1 MKKIFYFL
9 VLTFSLVLFN
19 SCEED
24 SAELKY
30 VTFES
35 GTYKFGVNLD
45 ASSTREI
52 KVYTSKK
59 MGSDRTFA
67 IRVNTTATTADPT
80 SYVVPTTVTIPADS
94 NMGTFNVTISDVN
107 LDSGDVKDLV
117 IEFVGD
123 EEYFN
128 GDSITLKV
136 SELCPTNEAF
146 IYFLFDGYPEETS
159 WELQDS
165 LGNTVASGG
174 GDGSYEGL
182 AELEIPLCIEDGSYT
197 LTVYDVYGDGMYD
210 GSIVGSFKLYS
221 GATIYATD
229 SGNFGDSSSI
239 TFSLP

>member
-9 VLTFSLVLFN
+9 ALTFSLVLFN

-30 VTFES
+30 VSFES

-52 KVYTSKK
+52 KVYATKK
-59 MGSDRTFA
+59 MDSDRTFA

-94 NMGTFNVTISDVN
+94 NMGSFNVTISDVN
-107 LDSGDVKDLV
+107 LDAGDVKDLV

-123 EEYFN
+123 EEYYN
-128 GDSITLKV
+128 GNSITLKV
-136 SELCPTNEAF
+136 SELCPLNEVFVYFAF
-146 IYFLFDGYPEETS
+146 DAYGEETS

-174 GDGSYEGL
+174 EDGAYDGL
-182 AELEIPLCIEDGSYT
+182 SELEIPLCLEDGTYT
-197 LTVYDVYGDGMYD
+197 LTVYDVYGDGMFD
-210 GSIVGSFKLYS
+210 GNIEGSFKLY
-221 GATIYATD
+221 GGTTIYALGG
-229 SGNFGDSSSI
+229 GNFGESSST

>member
-19 SCEED
+19 SCEEE

-94 NMGTFNVTISDVN
+94 NMGTFSVTISDVN
-107 LDSGDVKDLV
+107 LDIGDVKDLV

-136 SELCPTNEAF
+136 SELCPLNEAF
-146 IYFLFDGYPEETS
+146 VYFAFDAYGEETS

-174 GDGSYEGL
+174 EDEAYDGLSEI
-182 AELEIPLCIEDGSYT
+182 EIPLCLEDGTYT
-197 LTVYDVYGDGMYD
+197 LIVYDVYGDGMYD
-210 GSIVGSFKLYS
+210 GNIEGSFKLYS

-229 SGNFGDSSSI
+229 SGNFGYSTSI
-239 TFSLP
+239 TFNLP